1 MPQYIKSHSNYVL
14 KSKHQTLGDGST
26 IFERDITTIGG
37 LNQFAPGQ
45 TPIYRSNNFI
55 ITVRD
60 DGGISNQYNR
70 KKWTQNKSGDIWTMT
85 SLEDMVFEEN
95 DQNDTKIVLKQDYY
109 DFRDF
114 CYYGSLAEMFRASI
128 TDIIARFPGELY
140 GTSNNVYYTTGESID
155 GEWIEDRTQ
164 LGDDD
169 GKYYIVNPFGINMHA
184 RNLPKD
190 ADPLKY
196 FANRGFENYVIVSG
210 ETEYNINEWRVD
222 EYYSVYDPKT
232 KKYTPYTAS
241 TNFEH
246 DGTVTTSITSGD
258 TTTTYHPCKGE
269 KVGAMDVNHIDSD
282 NTKSINLDIFAWL
295 GDNDVVY
302 YLSND
307 CQDVHIR
314 PNSDYINKF
323 YDESDNFQK
332 LILNRNTTPKY
343 KATFSVIKED
353 DNGYYRDF
361 EDFIFPTSEGGYN
374 IDASSYGFNT
384 YTTRLSQI
392 GEFYDEFFTDN
403 LYRSM
408 THEAIKNFDWTYTRE
423 YVEGDEE
430 EYVLGGQKIQKALR
444 VFAREFDEILA
455 YINNIKNL
463 NRVTYD
469 ERGNLPDYFL
479 TDTVENEGWNV
490 ELVTPYD
497 TNSVIYD
504 VDTCDDVEI
513 KLTQPSGTVKPYDI
527 PNEKAY
533 FLNCCNNGIQP
544 CEYVGSKY
552 YFVEASANEF
562 TKLDTCSGTLR
573 NRIKR
578 YTDDMEYTYH
588 DANNEFL
595 RRLKLNSR
603 AIWRHKG
610 TLDGID
616 MILSL
621 FGMRSKKYCDEMNKY
636 NKCKKY
642 NMEACDICDK
652 YDYDYDVTEYTSSV
666 SDPICDNWDAVHQM
680 YHIDW
685 INSTKTI
692 TYDYRSLSN
701 YDRDSSDVS
710 YIPYQGLPVSYVTN
724 GYFRAINLYTDICAD
739 DGTGMIVYHID
750 KRDNTIRIECN
761 DQSYKVSDIVGD
773 TFVLGTSTYAI
784 SGDYIKDCN
793 GSKVKITWDKRYLFP
808 NFNHYEQYDGNPY
821 FQMKG
826 GWLDKEINGKHF
838 QFNVDD
844 YIVFHNDSFYKE
856 TVRNIRRFDSLQ
868 EMLSVPSYEIHDN
881 QIVYVSKIQSNSCVL
896 DGVVYDIKR
905 DSYGRYIELVKQN
918 DVIKA
923 GDDLYFTEY
932 VTVYN
937 RDKAPQSYYLNTMP
951 NGQTVK
957 AYITDSGGFMC
968 AEGDDNYEEFKI
980 MTTVDGDTNY
990 YVIGDFSQSN
1000 RIYDATHA
1008 SGGWKRLKKTD
1019 KEYKMLSTIIND
1031 NKGNNPHNGT
1041 MQYDNGK
1048 EYFEYFKQL
1057 FKYSI
1062 ENDLFD
1068 ERCYD
1073 DYEYARDVDI
1083 AKIGWSSETFNY
1095 SEDVNSYSNTHT
1107 TYDVNGTTRTW
1118 GKTGGI
1124 TVNYKNNKIWSYV
1137 NGNKDTITNKKFN
1150 TKVIKITFRLHY
1162 PISDSRGVSELKY
1175 IDDIV
1180 LNYLTQMIPSSA
1192 ILQIKYET
1200 R

>member
-14 KSKHQTLGDGST
+14 KSKHQTLADGST

-45 TPIYRSNNFI
+45 KPIYRSNNFI

-70 KKWTQNKSGDIWTMT
+70 KKWTENKVSGNIWTAT
-85 SLEDMVFEEN
+85 ALKSIVSN
-95 DQNDTKIVLKQDYY
+95 DDDNNDTKIVLKQDYY

-140 GTSNNVYYTTGESID
+140 GTSNNVYYTTGETID
-155 GEWIEDRTQ
+155 GEWIEDRVQ
-164 LGDDD
+164 LGDNDD

-282 NTKSINLDIFAWL
+282 STKSINLDIFAWL
-295 GDNDVVY
+295 GDDDVVY

-430 EYVLGGQKIQKALR
+430 EYVLGGQKMQKALR
-444 VFAREFDEILA
+444 VFAREFDEILL

-490 ELVTPYD
+490 KLVTPF
-497 TNSVIYD
+497 D
-504 VDTCDDVEI
+504 VSGSTTFTDGDCV
-513 KLTQPSGTVKPYDI
+513 KLERT
-527 PNEKAY
+527 
-533 FLNCCNNGIQP
+533 
-544 CEYVGSKY
+544 
-552 YFVEASANEF
+552 FVEASGDVKPYTKEFLDDDKNGYFITCCGNDEDNPPCGYEGGGKYKKSAAGDNEF
-562 TKLDTCSGTLR
+562 TRMDSCAAFPIIR
-573 NRIKR
+573 NRIKS
-578 YTDDMEYTYH
+578 YTDERTYTYN
-588 DANNEFL
+588 DVNNEFL

-610 TLDGID
+610 TIEGID
-616 MILSL
+616 MILSM
-621 FGMRSKKYCDEMNKY
+621 FGLRNKKFY
-636 NKCKKY
+636 NELSSCKK
-642 NMEACDICDK
+642 K
-652 YDYDYDVTEYTSSV
+652 DYDYEITEYIAKTN
-666 SDPICDNWDAVHQM
+666 PIIDCWDEPHQM

-692 TYDYRSLSN
+692 TYDYRSVSN
-701 YDRDSSDVS
+701 YNRDGSDVS
-710 YIPYQGLPVSYVTN
+710 YLPYQGLVIKYLNVGYFTSANTSTSIDYYIDLFKKEIQKTVQNNPKEFVKVTN
-724 GYFRAINLYTDICAD
+724 IL
-739 DGTGMIVYHID
+739 
-750 KRDNTIRIECN
+750 
-761 DQSYKVSDIVGD
+761 SDD
-773 TFVLGTSTYAI
+773 TFKIGRKTFKI
-784 SGDYIKDCN
+784 DRIKDVVSVV
-793 GSKVKITWDKRYLFP
+793 GEATTYEIKYGTRRDLFP
-808 NFNHYEQYDGNPY
+808 NFEKYEQYDGSPY
-821 FQMKG
+821 FQMNG
-826 GWLDKEINGKHF
+826 GWQDKAFKYNYNNTGDKFYPF
-838 QFNVDD
+838 QFDVDD
-844 YIVFHNDSFYKE
+844 NIVFTKKDELFKE
-856 TVRNIRRFDSLQ
+856 TVRNIRRFDTLQ
-868 EMLSVPSYEIHDN
+868 EMLSVPSYEITDG
-881 QIVYVSKIQSNSCVL
+881 QIVYVTKIKSDIAVL
-896 DGVVYDIKR
+896 DGMVYNIKK
-905 DSYGRYIELVKQN
+905 DNFGSYIEL
-918 DVIKA
+918 IKANGVVRA
-923 GDDLYFTEY
+923 GDDLYFDE
-932 VTVYN
+932 VIRVYDRYGAIKSIN
-937 RDKAPQSYYLNTMP
+937 LNEIP
-951 NGQTVK
+951 NGQPIYC
-957 AYITDSGGFMC
+957 YIVNGTIQCYNDIKSYSTF
-968 AEGDDNYEEFKI
+968 DV
-980 MTTVDGDTNY
+980 VDPNEAGYTNY
-990 YVIGDFSQSN
+990 FKIGDFSQSN
-1000 RIYDATHA
+1000 RLYNNTNAK
-1008 SGGWKRLKKTD
+1008 GGWKRLSKG
-1019 KEYKMLSTIIND
+1019 EASCKMLDTIIND
-1031 NKGNNPHNGT
+1031 NKGNNPHNG
-1041 MQYDNGK
+1041 MMVYDNGR
-1048 EYFEYFKQL
+1048 EYFKYYEEL
-1057 FKYSI
+1057 FKYAY
-1062 ENDLFD
+1062 ENDMFD
-1068 ERCYD
+1068 ERCYNDYYSYKSTISGYGFTSLTDNNGKPIYYTSEKID
-1073 DYEYARDVDI
+1073 DYSNNKKNDI
-1083 AKIGWSSETFNY
+1083 
-1095 SEDVNSYSNTHT
+1095 SNT
-1107 TYDVNGTTRTW
+1107 DL
-1118 GKTGGI
+1118 
-1124 TVNYKNNKIWSYV
+1124 
-1137 NGNKDTITNKKFN
+1137 N
-1150 TKVIKITFRLHY
+1150 TKVIKITFKLHNNLFVNTGQNKGKG
-1162 PISDSRGVSELKY
+1162 DCEMKY

-1180 LNYLTQMIPSSA
+1180 MNYLTQMIPSTA
-1192 ILQIKYET
+1192 ILQIRYEK
-1200 R
+1200 

>member
-14 KSKHQTLGDGST
+14 KSKHQTLADGST

-70 KKWTQNKSGDIWTMT
+70 KKWTQNTKSGDTWTMT
-85 SLEDMVFEEN
+85 SLEGMVSEGS
-95 DQNDTKIVLKQDYY
+95 DQDDTKIVLKQDYY

-140 GTSNNVYYTTGESID
+140 GTTNNVYYTETETVDGSLIETRKKLGGESNNY
-155 GEWIEDRTQ
+155 
-164 LGDDD
+164 
-169 GKYYIVNPFGINMHA
+169 KYVVNPFGIDIHSKTA
-184 RNLPKD
+184 PKD
-190 ADPLKY
+190 ANPLKY
-196 FANRGFENYVIVSG
+196 FANDGYKNYN
-210 ETEYNINEWRVD
+210 YING
-222 EYYSVYDPKT
+222 STKT
-232 KKYTPYTAS
+232 Q
-241 TNFEH
+241 
-246 DGTVTTSITSGD
+246 VTW
-258 TTTTYHPCKGE
+258 TTTYENKDCYTKGD
-269 KVGAMDVNHIDSD
+269 KLATI
-282 NTKSINLDIFAWL
+282 TINGVTIYAYL
-295 GDNDVVY
+295 GDDNIVY
-302 YLSND
+302 YLSASSGF
-307 CQDVHIR
+307 HIR
-314 PNSDYINKF
+314 PKDELISAF
-323 YDESDNFQK
+323 YEECDNFQK
-332 LILNRNTTPKY
+332 LILNPKTNY
-343 KATFSVIKED
+343 KATFSVIEETDEGFTRK
-353 DNGYYRDF
+353 F
-361 EDFIFPTSEGGYN
+361 EDFIFPTSEGDYN

-392 GEFYDEFFTDN
+392 GEFYDELFTDN

-423 YVEGDEE
+423 YVQGDEE
-430 EYVLGGQKIQKALR
+430 EYVLGGQKMQKALR

-469 ERGNLPDYFL
+469 ERGNLPNYFL

-490 ELVTPYD
+490 ALITPYYTD
-497 TNSVIYD
+497 SVISNID
-504 VDTCDDVEI
+504 DCDDVEI
-513 KLTQPSGTVKPYDI
+513 ILSQPSGTVKPYDI

-533 FLNCCNNGIQP
+533 FLTCCGGGTQP
-544 CEYVGSKY
+544 CEYNGSQY
-552 YFVEASANEF
+552 TFIEARANEF
-562 TKLDTCSGTLR
+562 TKFDSCNGALR

-578 YTDDMEYTYH
+578 YTDDEEYTYH

-621 FGMRSKKYCDEMNKY
+621 FGMRSKKFCDDLHEYY
-636 NKCKKY
+636 NCK
-642 NMEACDICDK
+642 NFS
-652 YDYDYDVTEYTSSV
+652 YDYDVTEYATSV
-666 SDPICDNWDAVHQM
+666 SAPICDSWDTVHQM

-701 YDRDSSDVS
+701 YNRGADGVT
-710 YIPYQGLPVSYVTN
+710 YLPYQGLLVSYVTN
-724 GYFRAINLYTDICAD
+724 GHFRALNVRTDICSEQMVD
-739 DGTGMIVYHID
+739 YIID
-750 KRDNTIRIECN
+750 KRDNTIRMECN
-761 DQSYKVSDIVGD
+761 DQSYKVADINGD
-773 TFVLGTSTYAI
+773 IFVLGTSTYVI
-784 SGDYIKDCN
+784 SGDYIKDN
-793 GSKVKITWDKRYLFP
+793 EGSKIKITWDERYLYP

-821 FQMKG
+821 FQMNG
-826 GWLDKEINGKHF
+826 GWLDKEISSKYF

-844 YIVFHNDSFYKE
+844 YIVFSNNRIYKE
-856 TVRNIRRFDSLQ
+856 TVRNIRRFDTIQ
-868 EMLSVPSYEIHDN
+868 DMLAVPSYEIHDN
-881 QIVYVSKIQSNSCVL
+881 QIVYVTKIQSNNCVL
-896 DGVVYDIKR
+896 DGVVYEIKR

-918 DVIKA
+918 NVIKA

-932 VTVYN
+932 VSVYN

-957 AYITDSGGFMC
+957 AYITDDGGFMC
-968 AEGDDNYEEFKI
+968 AEGDNNYEEFKI
-980 MTTVDGDTNY
+980 ITTVDGDTNY
-990 YVIGDFSQSN
+990 FIIGDFSQSN

-1008 SGGWKRLKKTD
+1008 SGGWKRLKKTY

-1031 NKGNNPHNGT
+1031 NKGNNPHNDM
-1041 MQYDNGK
+1041 MQYDNGQ

-1057 FKYSI
+1057 FKYSV
-1062 ENDLFD
+1062 ENDMFD

-1073 DYEYARDVDI
+1073 DYDYAKDIDISTKGWGSENFAYTKDVY
-1083 AKIGWSSETFNY
+1083 SSASTY
-1095 SEDVNSYSNTHT
+1095 TSYE
-1107 TYDVNGTTRTW
+1107 VNGETRTW

-1124 TVNYKNNKIWSYV
+1124 TVNYKNSKIWPYV
-1137 NGNKDTITNKKFN
+1137 NGKKDTITNKKIN
-1150 TKVIKITFRLHY
+1150 TKVITITFRLHY
-1162 PISDSRGVSELKY
+1162 PISNSKGVSELKY

-1180 LNYLTQMIPSSA
+1180 LNYLTQMIPSTA
-1192 ILQIKYET
+1192 ILHIKYEM

>member
-14 KSKHQTLGDGST
+14 KSKHQTLADGST

-70 KKWTQNKSGDIWTMT
+70 KKWTQNTKSGDTWTMT
-85 SLEDMVFEEN
+85 SLEGMLSEGS
-95 DQNDTKIVLKQDYY
+95 DQDDTKIVLKQDYY

-140 GTSNNVYYTTGESID
+140 GTTNNVYYTETETVDGSLIETRKKLGGESNNY
-155 GEWIEDRTQ
+155 
-164 LGDDD
+164 
-169 GKYYIVNPFGINMHA
+169 KYVVNPFGIDIHSKTA
-184 RNLPKD
+184 SKD
-190 ADPLKY
+190 ANPLKY
-196 FANRGFENYVIVSG
+196 FANDGYKNYN
-210 ETEYNINEWRVD
+210 YING
-222 EYYSVYDPKT
+222 STKT
-232 KKYTPYTAS
+232 Q
-241 TNFEH
+241 
-246 DGTVTTSITSGD
+246 VTW
-258 TTTTYHPCKGE
+258 TTTYEDKDCYTKGD
-269 KVGAMDVNHIDSD
+269 KLATI
-282 NTKSINLDIFAWL
+282 TINGVIIYAYL
-295 GDNDVVY
+295 GDDNIVY
-302 YLSND
+302 YLSESSGF
-307 CQDVHIR
+307 HIR
-314 PNSDYINKF
+314 PKDELISAF
-323 YDESDNFQK
+323 YEECDNFQK
-332 LILNRNTTPKY
+332 LILNPKTNY
-343 KATFSVIKED
+343 KATFSVIEETD
-353 DNGYYRDF
+353 EGFSRRF
-361 EDFIFPTSEGGYN
+361 EDFVFPTSEGGYN

-392 GEFYDEFFTDN
+392 GEFYDELFTDN
-403 LYRSM
+403 LYRSI

-423 YVEGDEE
+423 YVQGDEE

-444 VFAREFDEILA
+444 VFAREFDEILS

-490 ELVTPYD
+490 ELVIPYFTESRI
-497 TNSVIYD
+497 TNIGS
-504 VDTCDDVEI
+504 CDDVEI
-513 KLTQPSGTVKPYDI
+513 KLTQPSGTVQPYKITD
-527 PNEKAY
+527 EKGY
-533 FLNCCNNGIQP
+533 FLTCCGGGIQP
-544 CEYVGSKY
+544 CEYSGSQY
-552 YFVEASANEF
+552 TFIEARANEF
-562 TKLDTCSGTLR
+562 TKFDSCNGALR
-573 NRIKR
+573 NRIKI
-578 YTDDMEYTYH
+578 YTDDMKYTYH
-588 DANNEFL
+588 DVNNEFL

-621 FGMRSKKYCDEMNKY
+621 FGMRSKKFCDEMNKSMIKDH
-636 NKCKKY
+636 KCKKY
-642 NMEACDICDK
+642 NMQTCQNCDK
-652 YDYDYDVTEYTSSV
+652 YEYDYDITEYRAKV
-666 SDPICDNWDAVHQM
+666 NNPICDNWDAVHQM

-710 YIPYQGLPVSYVTN
+710 YMPYQGLPVSYVTN

-761 DQSYKVSDIVGD
+761 DQSHKVSDIVGD

-793 GSKVKITWDKRYLFP
+793 GSKLKITWDKRYLFP

-826 GWLDKEINGKHF
+826 GWLDKEISGRHF

-844 YIVFHNDSFYKE
+844 YIVFHDNNFYKE

-881 QIVYVSKIQSNSCVL
+881 QIVYVSKIQSNICVL

-918 DVIKA
+918 DVVKA
-923 GDDLYFTEY
+923 GDDLYFTEF
-932 VTVYN
+932 VIVYN
-937 RDKAPQSYYLNTMP
+937 RDKTAQTYYLNTMP
-951 NGQTVK
+951 NGQIIK
-957 AYITDSGGFMC
+957 AYINDNDGFMC
-968 AEGDDNYEEFKI
+968 ADDVDNYDEFKI
-980 MTTVDGDTNY
+980 ITTVDGDTNY
-990 YVIGDFSQSN
+990 FVIEDFSQSN

-1008 SGGWKRLKKTD
+1008 AGGWKRLKNTD

-1031 NKGNNPHNGT
+1031 NNGNNPHNGT
-1041 MQYDNGK
+1041 MQYDNGV
-1048 EYFEYFKQL
+1048 EYFKYFEQL

-1073 DYEYARDVDI
+1073 NYEYSKFNDI
-1083 AKIGWSSETFNY
+1083 STHGFSFDESGMDKYYFNDENVIP
-1095 SEDVNSYSNTHT
+1095 SANT
-1107 TYDVNGTTRTW
+1107 TYKTYEINGETRKW
-1118 GKTGGI
+1118 GNKNDNKGI
-1124 TVNYKNNKIWSYV
+1124 TVDYKNSKIWSYV
-1137 NGNKDTITNKKFN
+1137 NENKDTITNDKLN

-1162 PISDSRGVSELKY
+1162 DVNDSRGVSELKY

-1180 LNYLTQMIPSSA
+1180 LNYLTQMIPSTA

-1200 R
+1200 TR

>member
-14 KSKHQTLGDGST
+14 KSKHQTLADGST

-70 KKWTQNKSGDIWTMT
+70 KKWTQNTKSGDTWTMT
-85 SLEDMVFEEN
+85 SLDGMLSEGS
-95 DQNDTKIVLKQDYY
+95 DQDDTKIVLKQDYY

-140 GTSNNVYYTTGESID
+140 GTTNNVYYTTGETID
-155 GEWIEDRTQ
+155 GEWIEDRVQ

-169 GKYYIVNPFGINMHA
+169 GEYYIVNPFGINMHA

-196 FANRGFENYVIVSG
+196 FAEGGFKNYAIVTG
-210 ETEYNINEWRVD
+210 DTEYDINEWRVD
-222 EYYSVYDPKT
+222 EYYSLYDPKT
-232 KKYTPYTAS
+232 KTYTPYTAS

-269 KVGAMDVNHIDSD
+269 KVGAMDVNHVDSD
-282 NTKSINLDIFAWL
+282 SSKNINLDIYAYL
-295 GDNDVVY
+295 GDNDVIY

-307 CQDVHIR
+307 CQGIHIR
-314 PNSDYINKF
+314 PKSGYIDKF
-323 YDESDNFQK
+323 YNECDNFQK
-332 LILNRNTTPKY
+332 LILNPKTNY
-343 KATFSVIKED
+343 KATFSVIEETDEGFTRK
-353 DNGYYRDF
+353 F
-361 EDFIFPTSEGGYN
+361 EDFIFPTSEGDYN

-392 GEFYDEFFTDN
+392 GEFYDELFTDN

-423 YVEGDEE
+423 YVQGDEE

-490 ELVTPYD
+490 ALITPYYTD
-497 TNSVIYD
+497 SIITNIND
-504 VDTCDDVEI
+504 CNDIPI
-513 KLTQPSGTVKPYDI
+513 KFTQPSGTVKPYDI

-533 FLNCCNNGIQP
+533 FLTCCGGGTQP
-544 CEYVGSKY
+544 CEYSGSQY
-552 YFVEASANEF
+552 TFIEAGANEF
-562 TKLDTCSGTLR
+562 TKFDSCNGALR

-578 YTDDMEYTYH
+578 YTDDEEYTYH

-621 FGMRSKKYCDEMNKY
+621 FGMRSKKFCDDLYEYY
-636 NKCKKY
+636 NCK
-642 NMEACDICDK
+642 NFS
-652 YDYDYDVTEYTSSV
+652 YDYDVTEYVTSV
-666 SDPICDNWDAVHQM
+666 SGPICDSWDAVHQM

-701 YDRDSSDVS
+701 YNRGADGVT
-710 YIPYQGLPVSYVTN
+710 YLPYQGLPVSYVTN
-724 GYFRAINLYTDICAD
+724 GHFNALNAYTDICPEEMVD
-739 DGTGMIVYHID
+739 YIID
-750 KRDNTIRIECN
+750 KRDNTIRIEC
-761 DQSYKVSDIVGD
+761 DGQSHKVADINGD
-773 TFVLGTSTYAI
+773 IFVLGASTYAI
-784 SGDYIKDCN
+784 SGDYIKDDEGN
-793 GSKVKITWDKRYLFP
+793 KIKITWDERYLYP

-826 GWLDKEINGKHF
+826 GWLDKEISSKYF

-844 YIVFHNDSFYKE
+844 YIVFHDNRIYKE
-856 TVRNIRRFDSLQ
+856 TVRNIRRFDTIQ
-868 EMLSVPSYEIHDN
+868 DMLAVPSYEIHDN
-881 QIVYVSKIQSNSCVL
+881 QIVYVTKIQSNNCVL
-896 DGVVYDIKR
+896 DGVVYEIKR
-905 DSYGRYIELVKQN
+905 DSYGRYIEFVKQN
-918 DVIKA
+918 NVIKA

-932 VTVYN
+932 VSVYN

-951 NGQTVK
+951 NGQTIK
-957 AYITDSGGFMC
+957 AYITDDDGFMC
-968 AEGDDNYEEFKI
+968 AEGDNNYEEFKI
-980 MTTVDGDTNY
+980 ITTSSADTNY
-990 YVIGDFSQSN
+990 FIIGDFSQSN

-1008 SGGWKRLKKTD
+1008 SGGWKRLKIGD

-1031 NKGNNPHNGT
+1031 NKGNNPHNGM
-1041 MQYDNGK
+1041 MQYDNGQ
-1048 EYFEYFKQL
+1048 EYFEYFKKL
-1057 FKYSI
+1057 FKYAV
-1062 ENDLFD
+1062 ENDMFD

-1073 DYEYARDVDI
+1073 DYDYAKDI
-1083 AKIGWSSETFNY
+1083 DISTKGWGSENFAY
-1095 SEDVNSYSNTHT
+1095 SKDVNSTSSAYTS
-1107 TYDVNGTTRTW
+1107 YEVNGETRTW
-1118 GKTGGI
+1118 GKISGI
-1124 TVNYKNNKIWSYV
+1124 TVNYKNSKIWPYV
-1137 NGNKDTITNKKFN
+1137 NGNKDTITNKNIN
-1150 TKVIKITFRLHY
+1150 TKVITITFKLHY
-1162 PISDSRGVSELKY
+1162 PISDSKGVSELKY

-1180 LNYLTQMIPSSA
+1180 LNYLTQMIPSTA
-1192 ILQIKYET
+1192 ILHIKYEM

>member
-1 MPQYIKSHSNYVL
+1 MPKYIKSHSNYTL
-14 KSKHQTLGDGST
+14 KSFHQLTNDGT
-26 IFERDITTIGG
+26 IYERDITTIGG
-37 LNQFAPGQ
+37 VGTFPEGQ

-70 KKWTQNKSGDIWTMT
+70 KKWTQNTKSGDTWTMA
-85 SLEDMVFEEN
+85 SLDGMVSEGN

-114 CYYGSLAEMFRASI
+114 CYYGSLAEMFRTSI

-140 GTSNNVYYTTGESID
+140 GTDKNVYYTSGETID
-155 GEWIEDRTQ
+155 GEWVEDRVQ
-164 LGDDD
+164 LGDNSDD
-169 GKYYIVNPFGINMHA
+169 YYLVNPFGINMHA
-184 RNLPKD
+184 MELPKD

-196 FANRGFENYVIVSG
+196 FANEGFKNYVIVSG
-210 ETEYNINEWRVD
+210 DTEYDINEWNID
-222 EYYSVYDPKT
+222 QYYSVYDQET
-232 KKYTPYTAS
+232 RKYIPYTAS
-241 TNFEH
+241 TFSKMSSGNTIVS
-246 DGTVTTSITSGD
+246 GTPTNV
-258 TTTTYHPCKGE
+258 YHPCKGE
-269 KVGAMDVNHIDSD
+269 KVGAMDVNHNSEFSGDA
-282 NTKSINLDIFAWL
+282 NINLDIFAWL
-295 GDNDVVY
+295 GDDNIVY
-302 YLSND
+302 YLSNN
-307 CQDVHIR
+307 CQGIHIR
-314 PNSDYINKF
+314 PKHEYIDKF
-323 YDESDNFQK
+323 YDECDNFQK

-343 KATFSVIKED
+343 KATFSVIEENDEGFTRK
-353 DNGYYRDF
+353 F

-392 GEFYDEFFTDN
+392 GEFYDELFTDN

-444 VFAREFDEILA
+444 VFAREFDEILS

-490 ELVTPYD
+490 ELVTPYY
-497 TNSVIYD
+497 TTSVIHD

-513 KLTQPSGTVKPYDI
+513 KFTQPSGTVTPYDI

-533 FLNCCNNGIQP
+533 FLTCCSGGTQP
-544 CEYVGSKY
+544 CGYSGSPY
-552 YFVEASANEF
+552 YFYEAGTNEYTRF
-562 TKLDTCSGTLR
+562 DNCSGALR
-573 NRIKR
+573 KRIKR
-578 YTDDMEYTYH
+578 YTDDKMEYTYH
-588 DANNEFL
+588 DVNNEFL

-616 MILSL
+616 MILSM
-621 FGMRSKKYCDEMNKY
+621 FGMRSKKFCNDMNEYY
-636 NKCKKY
+636 NCKSY
-642 NMEACDICDK
+642 S
-652 YDYDYDVTEYTSSV
+652 YDYDITEYSTSIAN
-666 SDPICDNWDAVHQM
+666 PICDNWDAVHQM

-701 YDRDSSDVS
+701 YNRGSVGTT
-710 YIPYQGLPVSYVTN
+710 YIPYQGLPVSYVRNGEFKIGSTKYVIDHRTN
-724 GYFRAINLYTDICAD
+724 YITQN
-739 DGTGMIVYHID
+739 GTN
-750 KRDNTIRIECN
+750 K
-761 DQSYKVSDIVGD
+761 YKISGD
-773 TFVLGTSTYAI
+773 TFKTSSNSYI
-784 SGDYIKDCN
+784 IKDEYVQRQD
-793 GSKVKITWDKRYLFP
+793 KTTYPITWNERYLYP
-808 NFNHYEQYDGNPY
+808 NFNSYEQHDGNPY

-826 GWLDKEINGKHF
+826 GWLDKEYVSGSTAYHF
-838 QFNVDD
+838 QFNADD
-844 YIVFHNDSFYKE
+844 CIVFDKNKKLYKE

-881 QIVYVSKIQSNSCVL
+881 QIVYVSKIQDNLCIL
-896 DGVVYDIKR
+896 DGVVYEIKR
-905 DSYGRYIELVKQN
+905 DNYGKYIELVKQN

-923 GDDLYFTEY
+923 GDDLYFTEF

-937 RDKAPQSYYLNTMP
+937 RDKSAQSYYLNTMP
-951 NGQTVK
+951 NGQVVK
-957 AYITDSGGFMC
+957 AYISGETSFMC
-968 AEGDDNYEEFKI
+968 GDDVKSYDEFTKI
-980 MTTVDGDTNY
+980 TTTSADTNY
-990 YVIGDFSQSN
+990 FKIGDFSQTN
-1000 RIYDATHA
+1000 RIKDDTHA
-1008 SGGWKRLKKTD
+1008 NGGWERLKID
-1019 KEYKMLSTIIND
+1019 SNEYKMLSTIIND
-1031 NKGNNPHNGT
+1031 NKGNNPHNGM

-1057 FKYSI
+1057 FKYPL

-1073 DYEYARDVDI
+1073 NYEYSKDHDI
-1083 AKIGWSSETFNY
+1083 KTKGWSAATFSYTKN
-1095 SEDVNSYSNTHT
+1095 VNSGGT
-1107 TYDVNGTTRTW
+1107 TYKTYKVNDETRKW
-1118 GKTGGI
+1118 GNKNDNKGI
-1124 TVNYKNNKIWSYV
+1124 TVNYNNSKIWSYV
-1137 NGNKDTITNKKFN
+1137 NGNKDTITNDKLN

-1162 PISDSRGVSELKY
+1162 GINDSRGLSELKY

-1180 LNYLTQMIPSSA
+1180 LNYLTQMIPSTA
-1192 ILQIKYET
+1192 ILQIRFET